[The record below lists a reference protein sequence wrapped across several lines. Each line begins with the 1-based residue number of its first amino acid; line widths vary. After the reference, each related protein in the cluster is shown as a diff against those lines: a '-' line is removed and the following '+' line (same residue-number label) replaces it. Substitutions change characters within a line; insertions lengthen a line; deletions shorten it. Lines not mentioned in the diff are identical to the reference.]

1 MCLMKTKKYISNL
14 YIFFVFYCIMFMGE
28 IMEQLTR
35 SELRKNIMTI
45 LYQINV
51 YDSNKVE
58 YNVEDII
65 KEVNPI
71 DNEFV
76 KDIVYGVIT
85 HIDELDSIANNYLN
99 KWTINRL
106 GNTDQS
112 ILRMGI
118 YELLYT
124 NTPDIVVINEAV
136 ELAKLYSDD
145 DVKNMINGVLD
156 KVYHNKVDHHE

>member
-1 MCLMKTKKYISNL
+1 
-14 YIFFVFYCIMFMGE
+14 
-28 IMEQLTR
+28 MEQLTR

-51 YDSNKVE
+51 YSLNKIE
-58 YNVEDII
+58 YNVDDII

-76 KDIVYGVIT
+76 KEIVYGVVTNINK
-85 HIDELDSIANNYLN
+85 IDEIANKYLN
-99 KWTINRL
+99 KWTIDRL

-124 NTPDIVVINEAV
+124 DTPDIVAINEAV
-136 ELAKLYSDD
+136 ELAKSYSDD
-145 DVKNMINGVLD
+145 DVKSMINGVLD
-156 KVYHNKVDHHE
+156 KLYHDKVDNNE

>member
-1 MCLMKTKKYISNL
+1 MK
-14 YIFFVFYCIMFMGE
+14 
-28 IMEQLTR
+28 QLTR
-35 SELRKNIMTI
+35 SELREKIMTI

-51 YDSNKVE
+51 YSANKID
-58 YNVEDII
+58 YNVDDII

-85 HIDELDSIANNYLN
+85 KKEELDTIANQHLN
-99 KWTINRL
+99 KWTIDRL

-112 ILRMGI
+112 IIRMAI

-124 NTPDIVVINEAV
+124 DTPGIVVINEAV
-136 ELAKLYSDD
+136 ELAKSFSDD
-145 DVKNMINGVLD
+145 DVKNMINGILD
-156 KVYHNKVDHHE
+156 KIYKDKVDHE